1 MQAKLSEVKD
11 ELRRRM
17 HDPNP
22 GSRPMVAGG
31 RWWTHPLLRSA
42 HERLRAGGVPA
53 SDRLALAPSALAPQP
68 ERPRPLGQNTT
79 LDRPLAASRTR
90 ISSLSTAPHGVIT

>member
-1 MQAKLSEVKD
+1 
-11 ELRRRM
+11 
-17 HDPNP
+17 
-22 GSRPMVAGG
+22 MVAGG

-42 HERLRAGGVPA
+42 LEWLRAGRVPT

-68 ERPRPLGQNTT
+68 ERPRPLGQNET

-90 ISSLSTAPHGVIT
+90 ISSLSTAPHGRHYLRKEPDAGNPLVRSRGGGQKQS